1 MLLFRLFNR
10 AFLLMYKLY
19 YLAPHL
25 RRFFYI
31 RKYIKEMFN
40 SMCAVC
46 VSRLFFSHIQ
56 YFIQIGSNLVIT
68 RVLKKCLI
76 QQKPLKT
83 DLKSNRGQPS
93 VPVQVWPRANN
104 NKQYSLSLR
113 KAFLLLKFLCPFC
126 VRLTDFEQNTKRMN

>member
-1 MLLFRLFNR
+1 
-10 AFLLMYKLY
+10 MYTLY

-56 YFIQIGSNLVIT
+56 YFIQTGSNLVIT

-83 DLKSNRGQPS
+83 DLKSNRGSPS
-93 VPVQVWPRANN
+93 VPVQVWPGANN
-104 NKQYSLSLR
+104 NKQFSLSLR
-113 KAFLLLKFLCPFC
+113 RAFLLLKFLCPFC